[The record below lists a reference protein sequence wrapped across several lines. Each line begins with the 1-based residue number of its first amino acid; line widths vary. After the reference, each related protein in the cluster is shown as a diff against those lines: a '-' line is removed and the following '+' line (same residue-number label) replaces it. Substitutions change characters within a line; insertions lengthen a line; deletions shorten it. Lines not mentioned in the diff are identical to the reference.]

1 MAILAISLP
10 RVWASPIWLC
20 CEVLH
25 SSYVTLRAII
35 AATARLP
42 AVCCSR
48 WIVQTCKAP
57 SREGRHERRA
67 VVSRRGFGVGVLRPR
82 EFSTDGFRLRTA

>member
-10 RVWASPIWLC
+10 RLWASPIWLC

-48 WIVQTCKAP
+48 WIIWACEAP
-57 SREGRHERRA
+57 RSATRGVGAA
-67 VVSRRGFGVGVLRPR
+67 VVSGAASAWACSATARLYRRI
-82 EFSTDGFRLRTA
+82 